1 MHDPHIADGT
11 LQHKLDAAR
20 KKWKAAH
27 VSSYRYEIQVS
38 CFCPPA
44 TKPNVFTVKKG
55 APAKYPSGY
64 KSLAT
69 VPRLF
74 KTIQGAIDDNVAN
87 LNVSYGKRGVPTSIY
102 IDRAYNVADEEVGY
116 TVKHFTRVKLAAGT
130 AANGTSQQRL
140 DGPARRGRRR
150 HRRPTATRCAASA
163 LPAGQGRPR
172 RRAQRQAQAA
182 SEGPG
187 GGLHRP
193 APVQGHPAGDRRKV
207 ASSR

>member
-1 MHDPHIADGT
+1 MTMNLRAAAIPAVLAALALAAGSAGAQMLPAGHDPHIADGT

-64 KSLAT
+64 KSLAS

-74 KTIQGAIDDNVAN
+74 TTIQAAIDDNVAN
-87 LNVSYGKRGVPTSIY
+87 LNVSYGKRGVPSSIY
-102 IDRAYNVADEEVGY
+102 IDRSQQVADEEQGY
-116 TVKHFTRVKLAAGT
+116 TVKRFTRLK
-130 AANGTSQQRL
+130 
-140 DGPARRGRRR
+140 
-150 HRRPTATRCAASA
+150 
-163 LPAGQGRPR
+163 
-172 RRAQRQAQAA
+172 
-182 SEGPG
+182 
-187 GGLHRP
+187 
-193 APVQGHPAGDRRKV
+193 
-207 ASSR
+207 